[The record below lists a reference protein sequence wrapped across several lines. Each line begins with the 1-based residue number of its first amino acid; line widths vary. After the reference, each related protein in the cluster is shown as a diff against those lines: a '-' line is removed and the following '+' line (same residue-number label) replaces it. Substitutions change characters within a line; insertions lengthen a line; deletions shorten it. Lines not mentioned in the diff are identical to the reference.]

1 MKNIAEILK
10 DCPKG
15 TKLYS
20 PIFGEV
26 ELDEVNSSIFVRH
39 TSNKALLAF
48 YEDGKW
54 HSNGECMLFPSK
66 DNRDWD
72 TFQRPFKD
80 GDVLVGNK
88 GSIFIFKEL
97 IVNNVYDAYS
107 SMCTSYCGLDSG
119 NRFKLSSDNWTY
131 AYTARFATE
140 KEKQKL
146 FDAIKANGYKWNAE
160 TKTLEKLVKLK
171 FKIGDRVKKNKDYI
185 SGIVT
190 DIFDDSFKVT
200 YDGGGCSYVQFHYQ
214 DDWELVPNKFDITT
228 LGLAEEENKDTGEVS
243 DGYHTFNELYEYRLL
258 YNASMFN
265 ELAKQGLYDVHKSKR
280 HSDGEIPFGDSNWFI
295 VMAELPT
302 GQISNHY
309 EMKDWDLFQIPEKEK
324 ANAWDGHTPKDVA
337 ERIRKF
343 LTPKPK
349 YPTTHEECCEVLDIH
364 PSRSIDLTF
373 ISDLTDYEDNLSG
386 LMYGLY
392 KLLICRDAYWK
403 IAGDWKPSYNPLS
416 DKENLYSIVTFNG
429 EIIKCETEHRNTI
442 LTFPSSEMRDAFYEN
457 FKDLIES
464 CKELL

>member
-1 MKNIAEILK
+1 MKNIVEILK

-39 TSNKALLAF
+39 ASNKALLAF

-66 DNRDWD
+66 ENRDWD
-72 TFQRPFKD
+72 KFCPFKD
-80 GDVLVGNK
+80 GDVVVCTENEEITQMFILKSQTEKTRGYCYT
-88 GSIFIFKEL
+88 GYSFIFNEFFDADKWYFDRLATKE
-97 IVNNVYDAYS
+97 
-107 SMCTSYCGLDSG
+107 
-119 NRFKLSSDNWTY
+119 
-131 AYTARFATE
+131 
-140 KEKQKL
+140 EKQKL

-214 DDWELVPNKFDITT
+214 DDWELVPNKFNITS

-280 HSDGEIPFGDSNWFI
+280 HSDGEIPFSDSNWFI

-309 EMKDWDLFQIPEKEK
+309 PMKDWDLFQIPEKEK
-324 ANAWDGHTPKDVA
+324 ANKWDGHTPKDVA

-349 YPTTHEECCEVLDIH
+349 YPTTYEECCEVLKCDPWFEMNTCYH
-364 PSRSIDLTF
+364 GPELCA
-373 ISDLTDYEDNLSG
+373 
-386 LMYGLY
+386 LY
-392 KLLICRDAYWK
+392 KLLMCRDAYWK
-403 IAGDWKPSYNPLS
+403 IAGEEIGLGKSWEPDWSTYVHKFCIGT
-416 DKENLYSIVTFNG
+416 DKGKIRKECVTTGNRILAFP
-429 EIIKCETEHRNTI
+429 TE
-442 LTFPSSEMRDAFYEN
+442 EMRDVFYEN